1 MIKEIIYSGLS
12 ANGSPYSSPDGSLS
26 LAFNCVNEDGTLNPV
41 FDPKVLMS
49 LQQDQSCLYVHTVD
63 SIRHF
68 IILGKAQ
75 NTEEG
80 AELYFVVEG
89 DEGLSYFKGTPRFKE
104 VHSISSI
111 GNILTV
117 LSDIGISYFIW
128 TGSGYDYIGGHMPE
142 LDLSF
147 SLNYQTNYYSD
158 IFSVEPEDGISQI
171 ETAANPGYAEQWQM
185 VRTAM
190 HAAAN
195 SLIAK
200 ISKEHY
206 FTFPFFIRYAY
217 RLFDGSVTMQSAPIL
232 LVPSFD
238 CISLDMGW
246 VDRVTGNRPFYAKA
260 AKVKASA
267 GVYSIAC
274 KIISAVSR
282 LKVWKNII
290 SSIDFFISP
299 QFYTYDSNADIS
311 VPDAISGRLP
321 RRNVAPDIV
330 GNSNFYLIKSISID
344 ELLSTYSSQSSFEIN
359 PDFTV
364 NNDNIVV
371 RETLPDD
378 YNSHNSI
385 LPRLQHVYNSR
396 LNLAMIKERFYC
408 GYSPIS
414 LYYSADTVMLSKSVE
429 ASYNIHIQSNQG
441 EWTIA
446 SAQSR
451 SIQVDGNY
459 NILWFYYPNIRAKY
473 VVFHIRD
480 YDDNG
485 NVVYDEYQKYYLKP
499 HTLLNGSYFFL
510 FDNTAE
516 SQKVSRPLPDHWG
529 TDSRTSVE
537 GSVAEI
543 TDKPVVSAID
553 YLFQPNAIF
562 TSEVNNP
569 FAFPLLG
576 INSIG
581 SGEII
586 GITSATKA
594 LSQGQFGQFPLY
606 AFCTDGVWALEP
618 AADGTFTTK
627 QAVSRD
633 VCTNSASITQLDS
646 SVAFASAR
654 GIMHLQ
660 GSQCTC
666 ISDILGTE
674 RSFFAYDLGEDSF
687 DVLLRKAGFD
697 LTSDEI
703 NIIPFPEYA
712 ANCQL
717 VYDYI
722 HQRIIIFNTHALYCY
737 VYSLKSKLWGMF
749 FASDMKHRINSY
761 TDALAMKGNKVV
773 DLSKPGNDAQQ
784 ILVVTN
790 PINLSSPDF
799 LKTIRTIAQ
808 RGFFKKNNV
817 QQILYGSRD
826 LIHWHAISSSTNEFL
841 RGWRGT
847 PYKYFRIAFTANL
860 KRGESVSGCQILFE
874 QRYTNRIR

>member
-26 LAFNCVNEDGTLNPV
+26 LAFNCVNEDGALNPI
-41 FDPKVLMS
+41 FEPKVLLS

-68 IILGKAQ
+68 IILGKTQ
-75 NTEEG
+75 NTEDG
-80 AELYFVVEG
+80 AELYFVVDG
-89 DEGLSYFKGTPRFKE
+89 DEDLSYFKGTPRFKE

-111 GNILTV
+111 GNVLTV

-128 TGSGYDYIGGHMPE
+128 TGSGYDYIGEHMPE

-299 QFYTYDSNADIS
+299 QFYTYDSNTDIS

-330 GNSNFYLIKSISID
+330 GSSNFYLIKSISID
-344 ELLSTYSSQSSFEIN
+344 ELLSTYGSQSSFEIN
-359 PDFTV
+359 PDFSV

-396 LNLAMIKERFYC
+396 LNVANIKERFYH
-408 GYSPIS
+408 GYSPAS
-414 LYYSADTVMLSKSVE
+414 LYSAIALNKNVE
-429 ASYNIHIQSNQG
+429 ATYNVCIKSNQG
-441 EWTIA
+441 EWTITA
-446 SAQSR
+446 PQSQ
-451 SIQVDGNY
+451 SIQVDKYY

-473 VVFHIRD
+473 VVFHIKECND
-480 YDDNG
+480 SGDI
-485 NVVYDEYQKYYLKP
+485 VFEEYQKYYLKP

-510 FDNTAE
+510 YDNTAE
-516 SQKVSRPLPDHWG
+516 STKVLRPSPTEISR
-529 TDSRTSVE
+529 SVD
-537 GSVAEI
+537 GSVSEA
-543 TDKPVVSAID
+543 TDEPVVSDVD

-674 RSFFAYDLGEDSF
+674 RSFFAYDVGKDSF
-687 DVLLRKAGFD
+687 DVLLHEAGYN
-697 LTSDEI
+697 LSSNEI
-703 NIIPFPEYA
+703 YILPLPKYA
-712 ANCQL
+712 DNCQM
-717 VYDYI
+717 VFDYI
-722 HQRIIIFNTHALYCY
+722 HQRLIVFNPSWFYSY
-737 VYSLKSKLWGMF
+737 VYSLKSNLWGMYHKQKLIKR
-749 FASDMKHRINSY
+749 SINSY
-761 TDALAMKGNKVV
+761 TDALAVIGNNVV
-773 DLSKPGNDAQQ
+773 DFSQSETDTQK
-784 ILVVTN
+784 ILVVSN
-790 PINLSSPDF
+790 PINLDSPDF

-826 LIHWHAISSSTNEFL
+826 LRNWHAVSSSTSEFL

-847 PYKYFRIAFTANL
+847 PYKFFRIAFTANL
-860 KRGESVSGCQILFE
+860 SRGESVSGCTVLFE

>member
-26 LAFNCVNEDGTLNPV
+26 LAFNCVNEDGALNPV

-446 SAQSR
+446 STQSQ
-451 SIQVDGNY
+451 SIQVDKYY

-473 VVFHIRD
+473 VVFHIKECND
-480 YDDNG
+480 SGDI
-485 NVVYDEYQKYYLKP
+485 VFEEYQKYYLKP

-510 FDNTAE
+510 YDNTTE
-516 SQKVSRPLPDHWG
+516 STKVLRPSPTEISR
-529 TDSRTSVE
+529 SVD
-537 GSVAEI
+537 GSVSEA
-543 TDKPVVSAID
+543 TDEPIVSDVD
-553 YLFQPNAIF
+553 YLFQPNSIF

-633 VCTNSASITQLDS
+633 VCTNSASITQLDN

-674 RSFFAYDLGEDSF
+674 RSFFAYDVGKNSF
-687 DVLLRKAGFD
+687 DVLLHEAGYN
-697 LTSDEI
+697 LSSNEI
-703 NIIPFPEYA
+703 YILPFPKYA
-712 ANCQL
+712 DNCQM
-717 VYDYI
+717 VFDYI
-722 HQRIIIFNTHALYCY
+722 HQRLIVFNPSWFYSY
-737 VYSLKSKLWGMF
+737 VYSLKSNLWGMYHKQKLIKR
-749 FASDMKHRINSY
+749 SINSY
-761 TDALAMKGNKVV
+761 TDALAVIGNNVV
-773 DLSKPGNDAQQ
+773 DFSQPGTDNQY
-784 ILVVTN
+784 ILVVSN
-790 PINLSSPDF
+790 PINLDSPDF

-847 PYKYFRIAFTANL
+847 PYKYFRIAFTAHL

>member
-41 FDPKVLMS
+41 FEPKVLMS
-49 LQQDQSCLYVHTVD
+49 LQQNQSCLYVHTVD

-68 IILGKAQ
+68 IILGIAQ
-75 NTEEG
+75 GTEHD
-80 AELYFVVEG
+80 AELFFVVEG

-111 GNILTV
+111 GNVLTV

-128 TGSGYDYIGGHMPE
+128 TGSGYDYIGEHMPE

-330 GNSNFYLIKSISID
+330 GSSNFYLIKSISID
-344 ELLSTYSSQSSFEIN
+344 ELLSTYGSQSSFEIN
-359 PDFTV
+359 PDFSV

-396 LNLAMIKERFYC
+396 LNVANIKERFYH
-408 GYSPIS
+408 GYSPASI
-414 LYYSADTVMLSKSVE
+414 YSAIALTKNVE
-429 ASYNIHIQSNQG
+429 ATYNVCIKSNQG
-441 EWTIA
+441 EWTITA
-446 SAQSR
+446 PQSQ
-451 SIQVDGNY
+451 SIQVDKYY

-473 VVFHIRD
+473 VVFHIKECND
-480 YDDNG
+480 SGDI
-485 NVVYDEYQKYYLKP
+485 VFEEYQKYYLKP

-510 FDNTAE
+510 YDNTAE
-516 SQKVSRPLPDHWG
+516 STKVLRPSPTEISR
-529 TDSRTSVE
+529 SVD
-537 GSVAEI
+537 GSVSEA
-543 TDKPVVSAID
+543 TDEPVVSDVD
-553 YLFQPNAIF
+553 YLFQPNSIF

-618 AADGTFTTK
+618 ATDGTFTTK

-633 VCTNSASITQLDS
+633 VCTNYASITQLDS
-646 SVAFASAR
+646 SVTFASAR

-703 NIIPFPEYA
+703 NIMPFPEYA
-712 ANCQL
+712 ANCQM
-717 VYDYI
+717 VFDYI
-722 HQRIIIFNTHALYCY
+722 HQRIIIFNPSAFYCY
-737 VYSLKSKLWGMF
+737 VFSLKSNLWGMYF
-749 FASDMKHRINSY
+749 TGGFIIKHRINSY
-761 TDALAMKGNKVV
+761 TDALAMKGNDVV
-773 DLSKPGNDAQQ
+773 DFSQSETDTQQ
-784 ILVVTN
+784 ILVVSN
-790 PINLSSPDF
+790 PINLDSPDF

>member
-26 LAFNCVNEDGTLNPV
+26 LAFNCVNEDGALNPV

-68 IILGKAQ
+68 IILGITQ
-75 NTEEG
+75 GTEDD
-80 AELYFVVEG
+80 AELSFVVEG
-89 DEGLSYFKGTPRFKE
+89 DGGLRYFKGTPRFKE

-111 GNILTV
+111 GNVLTV
-117 LSDIGISYFIW
+117 ISELGILYFIW
-128 TGSGYDYIGGHMPE
+128 DGTSYSYIGNHLPE
-142 LDLSF
+142 IDLGF
-147 SLNYQTNYYSD
+147 SLKLIAEVTSD
-158 IFSVEPEDGISQI
+158 VCKAEPEGGILQGDERNWES
-171 ETAANPGYAEQWQM
+171 
-185 VRTAM
+185 VFTAM
-190 HAAAN
+190 RAAAN
-195 SLIAK
+195 SLIGK
-200 ISKEHY
+200 ISDTHY
-206 FTFPFFIRYAY
+206 FTFPFFIRYAF
-217 RLFDGSVTMQSAPIL
+217 RLFDGSVTMHSAPIL
-232 LVPSFD
+232 LVPSFN
-238 CISLDMGW
+238 CISVNMGW
-246 VDRVTGNRPFYAKA
+246 VNASTGHNRPFSAEA
-260 AKVKASA
+260 AHVTASA
-267 GVYSIAC
+267 NSYSISC
-274 KIISAVSR
+274 TIVGSISE
-282 LKVWKNII
+282 LKNWSNIV
-290 SSIDFFISP
+290 SSIDFYISP
-299 QFYTYDSNADIS
+299 QFFTYDSNAEIFVS
-311 VPDAISGRLP
+311 DALSGSGRLP
-321 RRNVAPDIV
+321 CRNIAPDIV
-330 GNSNFYLIKSISID
+330 GNSNFYLLKSISID
-344 ELLSTYSSQSSFEIN
+344 ELFSTYSSQSSFEIT
-359 PDFTV
+359 PDFSV

-396 LNLAMIKERFYC
+396 LNVANIKERFYH
-408 GYSPIS
+408 GYSPAS
-414 LYYSADTVMLSKSVE
+414 LYSAIALTKNVE
-429 ASYNIHIQSNQG
+429 ATYNVCIKSNQG
-441 EWTIA
+441 EWTITA
-446 SAQSR
+446 PQSQ
-451 SIQVDGNY
+451 SIQVDKYY

-473 VVFHIRD
+473 VVFHIKECND
-480 YDDNG
+480 SGDI
-485 NVVYDEYQKYYLKP
+485 VFEKYQKYYLKS

-510 FDNTAE
+510 YDNTAE
-516 SQKVSRPLPDHWG
+516 SPKVLRPSPTEISR
-529 TDSRTSVE
+529 SVD
-537 GSVAEI
+537 GSVSEA
-543 TDKPVVSAID
+543 TDEPVVSDVD
-553 YLFQPNAIF
+553 YLFQPNSIF

-633 VCTNSASITQLDS
+633 VCTNSASITQLDN

-674 RSFFAYDLGEDSF
+674 RSFFAYDVGKNSF
-687 DVLLRKAGFD
+687 DVLLHEAGYN
-697 LTSDEI
+697 LSSNEI
-703 NIIPFPEYA
+703 YILPFPKYA
-712 ANCQL
+712 DNCQM
-717 VYDYI
+717 VFDYI
-722 HQRIIIFNTHALYCY
+722 HQRLIVFNPSWFYSY
-737 VYSLKSKLWGMF
+737 VYSLKSNLWGMYHKQKLIKR
-749 FASDMKHRINSY
+749 SINSY
-761 TDALAMKGNKVV
+761 TDALAVIGNNVV
-773 DLSKPGNDAQQ
+773 DFSQPGTDNQY
-784 ILVVTN
+784 ILVVSN
-790 PINLSSPDF
+790 PINLDSPDF

-847 PYKYFRIAFTANL
+847 PYKYFRIAFTAHL

>member
-1 MIKEIIYSGLS
+1 MIKDITYSGLS
-12 ANGSPYSSPDGSLS
+12 ANGSPYTSPDGSLS
-26 LAFNCVNEDGTLNPV
+26 LAFNCINEDGALSPILEPYELFHLDSPT
-41 FDPKVLMS
+41 M
-49 LQQDQSCLYVHTVD
+49 SCLYAHTVN
-63 SIRHF
+63 SVRHF
-68 IILGKAQ
+68 ILLEANSTYGGAFQ
-75 NTEEG
+75 LLYLEEG
-80 AELYFVVEG
+80 QTVFCH
-89 DEGLSYFKGTPRFKE
+89 FNGTPQFKE
-104 VHSISSI
+104 VYSVNSI
-111 GNILTV
+111 GNVLTV
-117 LSDIGISYFIW
+117 ISDIGISYFLW
-128 TGSGYDYIGGHMPE
+128 TGSGYDYIGEHMPE

-147 SLNYQTNYYSD
+147 SLNPYNNFYSD
-158 IFSVEPEDGISQI
+158 VFSVEPDGGISQN

-195 SLIAK
+195 SLVAK

-238 CISLDMGW
+238 CISVDMGW
-246 VDRVTGNRPFYAKA
+246 VDRVSGSDKPFYAKA

-267 GVYSIAC
+267 GVYSIVC
-274 KIISAVSR
+274 NIISSGYQLR
-282 LKVWKNII
+282 NWKNII
-290 SSIDFFISP
+290 SSVDFFISP

-344 ELLSTYSSQSSFEIN
+344 ELLSTYSSQSSFEIK
-359 PDFTV
+359 PDFSV

-371 RETLPDD
+371 RESLPDD
-378 YNSHNSI
+378 YNSHNT
-385 LPRLQHVYNSR
+385 LYPRLQHVFNSR
-396 LNLAMIKERFYC
+396 LNIAAINERFYR
-408 GYSPIS
+408 GYSPAS
-414 LYYSADTVMLSKSVE
+414 LYSTNLQYKVVE
-429 ASYNIHIQSNQG
+429 ASYNVHIQSNQG
-441 EWTIA
+441 EWTLTPTL
-446 SAQSR
+446 SKNLL
-451 SIQVDGNY
+451 VDDYN
-459 NILWFYYPNIRAKY
+459 NILWFFYPNIRAKY
-473 VVFHIRD
+473 VVFHIKRN
-480 YDDNG
+480 DDNG
-485 NVVYDEYQKYYLKP
+485 DVVYDEYQKYYLKP

-516 SQKVSRPLPDHWG
+516 STKASRPAPTEIL
-529 TDSRTSVE
+529 SRSVE
-537 GSVAEI
+537 DSVFEV
-543 TDKPVVSAID
+543 TDAPSVSED
-553 YLFQPNAIF
+553 ESLVQPNSIY

-606 AFCTDGVWALEP
+606 AFCSDGVWALEP
-618 AADGTFTTK
+618 SSDGSFTTK

-633 VCTNSASITQLDS
+633 VCTSPASITQLDS
-646 SVAFASAR
+646 SVAFATAR
-654 GIMHLQ
+654 GLMLLQ
-660 GSQCTC
+660 GSQCEC
-666 ISDILGTE
+666 LSNILGTE

-687 DVLLRKAGFD
+687 NKLINEAGYD
-697 LTSDEI
+697 LASDEI

-722 HQRIIIFNTHALYCY
+722 HQRIIIFNTRTFYCY

-749 FASDMKHRINSY
+749 YAADIKHRINSY
-761 TDALAMKGNKVV
+761 TDALVMKGKKVV
-773 DLSKPGNDAQQ
+773 DLSKPGNNGQQ

-790 PINLSSPDF
+790 PINLDSPDI

-808 RGFFKKNNV
+808 RGYFKRENI

-826 LIHWHAISSSTNEFL
+826 LFHWHAISSSTSEFL

-847 PYKYFRIAFTANL
+847 PYKYFRIAFTAYL
-860 KRGESVSGCQILFE
+860 KRGESVSGCQVLYE

>member
-41 FDPKVLMS
+41 FEPKVLMS

-68 IILGKAQ
+68 IILGITQ
-75 NTEEG
+75 GTEDD
-80 AELYFVVEG
+80 AELSFVVEG
-89 DEGLSYFKGTPRFKE
+89 DGGLRYFKGTPRFKE

-111 GNILTV
+111 GNVLTV
-117 LSDIGISYFIW
+117 ISELGILYFIW
-128 TGSGYDYIGGHMPE
+128 DGTSYSYIGNHMPE
-142 LDLSF
+142 LDLGF
-147 SLNYQTNYYSD
+147 SLKLIAKVTSD
-158 IFSVEPEDGISQI
+158 VCKAEPEGGILQGDERNWES
-171 ETAANPGYAEQWQM
+171 
-185 VRTAM
+185 VFTAM
-190 HAAAN
+190 RAAAN
-195 SLIAK
+195 SLIGK
-200 ISKEHY
+200 ISDKHY
-206 FTFPFFIRYAY
+206 FTFPFFIRYAF
-217 RLFDGSVTMQSAPIL
+217 RLFDGSVTMHSAPIL
-232 LVPSFD
+232 LVPSFN
-238 CISLDMGW
+238 CISVNMGW
-246 VDRVTGNRPFYAKA
+246 VNASTGHNRPFSAEA
-260 AKVKASA
+260 ARVTASA
-267 GVYSIAC
+267 NSYSITC
-274 KIISAVSR
+274 TIVGSISE
-282 LKVWKNII
+282 LKNWSNIV
-290 SSIDFFISP
+290 SSIDFYISP
-299 QFYTYDSNADIS
+299 QFFTYDSNAEIFVS
-311 VPDAISGRLP
+311 DALSGSGRLP
-321 RRNVAPDIV
+321 CRNIAPDIV
-330 GNSNFYLIKSISID
+330 GNSNFYLLKSISID
-344 ELLSTYSSQSSFEIN
+344 ELFSTYSSQSSFEIT
-359 PDFTV
+359 PDFSV

-446 SAQSR
+446 STQSQ
-451 SIQVDGNY
+451 SIQVDKYY

-473 VVFHIRD
+473 VVFHIKECND
-480 YDDNG
+480 SGDI
-485 NVVYDEYQKYYLKP
+485 VFEEYQKYYLKP

-510 FDNTAE
+510 YDNTTE
-516 SQKVSRPLPDHWG
+516 STKVLRPSPTEISR
-529 TDSRTSVE
+529 SVD
-537 GSVAEI
+537 GSVSEA
-543 TDKPVVSAID
+543 TDEPIVSDVD
-553 YLFQPNAIF
+553 YLFQPNSIF

-633 VCTNSASITQLDS
+633 VCTNSASITQLDN

-674 RSFFAYDLGEDSF
+674 RSFFAYDVGKNSF
-687 DVLLRKAGFD
+687 DVLLHEAGYN
-697 LTSDEI
+697 LSSNEI
-703 NIIPFPEYA
+703 YILPFPKYA
-712 ANCQL
+712 DNCQM
-717 VYDYI
+717 VFDYI
-722 HQRIIIFNTHALYCY
+722 HQRLIVFNPSWFYSY
-737 VYSLKSKLWGMF
+737 VYSLKSNLWGMYHKQKLIKR
-749 FASDMKHRINSY
+749 SINSY
-761 TDALAMKGNKVV
+761 TDALAVIGNNVV
-773 DLSKPGNDAQQ
+773 DFSQPGTDNQY
-784 ILVVTN
+784 ILVVSN
-790 PINLSSPDF
+790 PINLDSPDF

>member
-26 LAFNCVNEDGTLNPV
+26 LAFNCVNEDGALNPV
-41 FDPKVLMS
+41 FEPKVLMS

-68 IILGKAQ
+68 IILGITQ
-75 NTEEG
+75 GTEHD
-80 AELYFVVEG
+80 AELSFVVEG
-89 DEGLSYFKGTPRFKE
+89 DGGLRYFKGTPRFKE

-111 GNILTV
+111 GNVLTV
-117 LSDIGISYFIW
+117 ISELGILYFIW
-128 TGSGYDYIGGHMPE
+128 DGTSYSYIGNHLPE
-142 LDLSF
+142 LDLGF
-147 SLNYQTNYYSD
+147 SLKLIAKVTSD
-158 IFSVEPEDGISQI
+158 VCKAEPEGGILQGDERNWES
-171 ETAANPGYAEQWQM
+171 
-185 VRTAM
+185 VFTAM
-190 HAAAN
+190 RAAAN
-195 SLIAK
+195 SLIGK
-200 ISKEHY
+200 ISDKHY
-206 FTFPFFIRYAY
+206 FTFPFFIRYAF
-217 RLFDGSVTMQSAPIL
+217 RLFDGSVTMHSAPIL
-232 LVPSFD
+232 LVPSFN
-238 CISLDMGW
+238 CISVNMGW
-246 VDRVTGNRPFYAKA
+246 VNASGTGHNRPFSAEA
-260 AKVKASA
+260 AHVTASA
-267 GVYSIAC
+267 NSYSISC
-274 KIISAVSR
+274 TIVGSISE
-282 LKVWKNII
+282 LKNWSNIV
-290 SSIDFFISP
+290 SSIDFYISP
-299 QFYTYDSNADIS
+299 QFFTYDSNAEIFVS
-311 VPDAISGRLP
+311 DALSGSGRLP
-321 RRNVAPDIV
+321 CRNIAPDIV

-344 ELLSTYSSQSSFEIN
+344 ELFSTYSSQSSFEIN
-359 PDFTV
+359 PDFSV

-396 LNLAMIKERFYC
+396 LNVANIKERFYH
-408 GYSPIS
+408 GYSPAS
-414 LYYSADTVMLSKSVE
+414 LYSAIALTKNVE
-429 ASYNIHIQSNQG
+429 ATYNVCIKSNQG
-441 EWTIA
+441 EWTITA
-446 SAQSR
+446 PQSQ
-451 SIQVDGNY
+451 SIQVDKYY

-473 VVFHIRD
+473 VVFHIKECND
-480 YDDNG
+480 SGDI
-485 NVVYDEYQKYYLKP
+485 VFEKYQKYYLKP

-510 FDNTAE
+510 YDNTTE
-516 SQKVSRPLPDHWG
+516 STKVLRPSPTEISR
-529 TDSRTSVE
+529 SVD
-537 GSVAEI
+537 GSVSEA
-543 TDKPVVSAID
+543 TDEPVVSDVD
-553 YLFQPNAIF
+553 YLFQPNSIF

-633 VCTNSASITQLDS
+633 VCTNTASITQLDS

-674 RSFFAYDLGEDSF
+674 RSFFAYDVGEDSF
-687 DVLLRKAGFD
+687 DVLLHKAGYN
-697 LTSDEI
+697 LSSNEI
-703 NIIPFPEYA
+703 YILPFPKYA
-712 ANCQL
+712 DNCQM
-717 VYDYI
+717 VFDYI
-722 HQRIIIFNTHALYCY
+722 HQRLIVFNPSWFYSY
-737 VYSLKSKLWGMF
+737 VYSLKSNLWGMYHKQKLIKR
-749 FASDMKHRINSY
+749 SINSY
-761 TDALAMKGNKVV
+761 TDALAVIGNNVV
-773 DLSKPGNDAQQ
+773 DFSQPGTDNQQ
-784 ILVVTN
+784 ILVVSN
-790 PINLSSPDF
+790 PINLDSPDF

-826 LIHWHAISSSTNEFL
+826 LRNWHAVSSSTSEFL

-847 PYKYFRIAFTANL
+847 PYKFFRIAFTANL
-860 KRGESVSGCQILFE
+860 SRGESVSGCTVLFE

>member
-1 MIKEIIYSGLS
+1 MIKDITYLGLS
-12 ANGSPYSSPDGSLS
+12 ANGSPYTSPDGSLS
-26 LAFNCVNEDGTLNPV
+26 LAFNCINEDGALSPV
-41 FDPKVLMS
+41 LEPLELFQLFSPTMT
-49 LQQDQSCLYVHTVD
+49 CLYAHTVD
-63 SIRHF
+63 SKRHF
-68 IILGKAQ
+68 IILETNSSTGGAFQ
-75 NTEEG
+75 LLYLEEG
-80 AELYFVVEG
+80 QTDFCHFN
-89 DEGLSYFKGTPRFKE
+89 DTPQFHE
-104 VHSISSI
+104 VYSVSSI
-111 GNILTV
+111 GNVLTV
-117 LSDIGISYFIW
+117 LSEIGISYFIW
-128 TGSGYDYIGGHMPE
+128 TGSGYDYIGEHMPE
-142 LDLSF
+142 LGLSF
-147 SLNYQTNYYSD
+147 SLNPYDNFYSD
-158 IFSVEPEDGISQI
+158 VFSVEPEGGISSI
-171 ETAANPGYAEQWQM
+171 SNTEANPGYAEQWQM

-195 SLIAK
+195 SLVAK

-246 VDRVTGNRPFYAKA
+246 VDRVTGDRPFYAKA

-267 GVYSIAC
+267 GVYSIVC
-274 KIISAVSR
+274 NIISSGYQLR
-282 LKVWKNII
+282 NWKNII

-311 VPDAISGRLP
+311 VPDAIAGRLP

-344 ELLSTYSSQSSFEIN
+344 ELLSTYSSQSSFEIK
-359 PDFTV
+359 PDFSV

-378 YNSHNSI
+378 YNSHNT
-385 LPRLQHVYNSR
+385 LYPRLQHVFNSR
-396 LNLAMIKERFYC
+396 LNIAAIKECFYR
-408 GYSPIS
+408 GYSPAS
-414 LYYSADTVMLSKSVE
+414 LYSTNLKYKVVE
-429 ASYNIHIQSNQG
+429 ASYNVHIQSNQG
-441 EWTIA
+441 EWTLTP
-446 SAQSR
+446 AQS
-451 SIQVDGNY
+451 QNLLVDEY
-459 NILWFYYPNIRAKY
+459 NNVLWFFYPNIRAKY
-473 VVFHIRD
+473 VVFHIKQ

-485 NVVYDEYQKYYLKP
+485 DVVYDEYQKYYLKP
-499 HTLLNGSYFFL
+499 HTMLNGAYFFL

-516 SQKVSRPLPDHWG
+516 STKASRPAP
-529 TDSRTSVE
+529 TEIRPRSVE
-537 GSVAEI
+537 DSVFEA
-543 TDKPVVSAID
+543 TDAPSVSENEF
-553 YLFQPNAIF
+553 LVQPNSIY

-606 AFCTDGVWALEP
+606 AFCSDGVWALEP
-618 AADGTFTTK
+618 SADGSFTTK

-633 VCTNSASITQLDS
+633 VCTSPASITQLDS
-646 SVAFASAR
+646 SVAFATAR
-654 GIMHLQ
+654 GLMLLQ
-660 GSQCTC
+660 GSQCEC
-666 ISDILGTE
+666 LSDVLGTE

-687 DVLLRKAGFD
+687 NKLINETGYSLA
-697 LTSDEI
+697 SDEI

-722 HQRIIIFNTHALYCY
+722 HQRIIIFNTRTFYCY

-749 FASDMKHRINSY
+749 YAADIKHRINSY
-761 TDALAMKGNKVV
+761 TDALVMKGNKVV
-773 DLSKPGNDAQQ
+773 DLSQPGKSEQQ

-790 PINLSSPDF
+790 PINLDSPDI

-808 RGFFKKNNV
+808 RGYFKRENI

-847 PYKYFRIAFTANL
+847 PYKYFRIAFTAHL
-860 KRGESVSGCQILFE
+860 KRGESVSGCQVLYE

>member
-41 FDPKVLMS
+41 FEPKVLMS

-68 IILGKAQ
+68 IILGITQ
-75 NTEEG
+75 GTEDD
-80 AELYFVVEG
+80 AELSFVVEG
-89 DEGLSYFKGTPRFKE
+89 DGGLRYFKGTPRFKE

-111 GNILTV
+111 GNVLTV
-117 LSDIGISYFIW
+117 ISELGILYFIW
-128 TGSGYDYIGGHMPE
+128 DGTSYSYIGNHLPE
-142 LDLSF
+142 IDLGF
-147 SLNYQTNYYSD
+147 SLKLIAEVTSD
-158 IFSVEPEDGISQI
+158 VCKAEPEGGILQGDERNWES
-171 ETAANPGYAEQWQM
+171 
-185 VRTAM
+185 VFTAM
-190 HAAAN
+190 RAAAN
-195 SLIAK
+195 SLIGK
-200 ISKEHY
+200 ISDKHY
-206 FTFPFFIRYAY
+206 FTFPFFIRYAF
-217 RLFDGSVTMQSAPIL
+217 RLFDGSVTMHSAPIL
-232 LVPSFD
+232 LVPSFN
-238 CISLDMGW
+238 CISVNMGW
-246 VDRVTGNRPFYAKA
+246 VNASTGHNRPFSAEA
-260 AKVKASA
+260 AHVTASA
-267 GVYSIAC
+267 NSYSISC
-274 KIISAVSR
+274 TIVGSISE
-282 LKVWKNII
+282 LKNWSNIV
-290 SSIDFFISP
+290 SSIDFYISP
-299 QFYTYDSNADIS
+299 QFFTYDSNAEIFVS
-311 VPDAISGRLP
+311 DALSGSGRLP
-321 RRNVAPDIV
+321 CRNIAPDIV
-330 GNSNFYLIKSISID
+330 GNSNFYLLKSISID
-344 ELLSTYSSQSSFEIN
+344 ELFSTYSSQSSFEIT
-359 PDFTV
+359 PDFSV

-446 SAQSR
+446 STQSQ
-451 SIQVDGNY
+451 SIQVDKYY

-473 VVFHIRD
+473 VVFHIKECND
-480 YDDNG
+480 SGDI
-485 NVVYDEYQKYYLKP
+485 VFEEYQKYYLKS

-510 FDNTAE
+510 YDNTAE
-516 SQKVSRPLPDHWG
+516 SPKVLRPSPTEISR
-529 TDSRTSVE
+529 SVD
-537 GSVAEI
+537 GSVSEA
-543 TDKPVVSAID
+543 TDEPIVSDVD
-553 YLFQPNAIF
+553 YLFQPNSIF

-633 VCTNSASITQLDS
+633 VCTNSASITQLDN

-674 RSFFAYDLGEDSF
+674 RSFFAYDVGKNSF
-687 DVLLRKAGFD
+687 DVLLHEAGYN
-697 LTSDEI
+697 LSSNEI
-703 NIIPFPEYA
+703 YILPFPKYA
-712 ANCQL
+712 DNCQM
-717 VYDYI
+717 VFDYI
-722 HQRIIIFNTHALYCY
+722 HQRLIVFNPSWFYSY
-737 VYSLKSKLWGMF
+737 VYSLKSNLWGMYHKQKLIKR
-749 FASDMKHRINSY
+749 SINSY
-761 TDALAMKGNKVV
+761 TDALAVIGNNVV
-773 DLSKPGNDAQQ
+773 DFSQPGTDNQY
-784 ILVVTN
+784 ILVVSN
-790 PINLSSPDF
+790 PINLDSPDF

>member
-41 FDPKVLMS
+41 FEPKVLMS

-68 IILGKAQ
+68 IILGITKG
-75 NTEEG
+75 TEHD
-80 AELYFVVEG
+80 AELSFVVEG
-89 DEGLSYFKGTPRFKE
+89 DGGLRYFKGTPRFKE

-111 GNILTV
+111 GNVLTV
-117 LSDIGISYFIW
+117 ISELGILYFIW
-128 TGSGYDYIGGHMPE
+128 DGTSYSYIGNHLPE
-142 LDLSF
+142 LDLGF
-147 SLNYQTNYYSD
+147 SLKLIAEVRSD
-158 IFSVEPEDGISQI
+158 VCKAEPEGGILQGDERNWES
-171 ETAANPGYAEQWQM
+171 
-185 VRTAM
+185 VFTAM
-190 HAAAN
+190 RAAAN
-195 SLIAK
+195 SLIGK
-200 ISKEHY
+200 ISDKHY
-206 FTFPFFIRYAY
+206 FTFPFFIRYAF
-217 RLFDGSVTMQSAPIL
+217 RLFDGSVTMHSAPIL
-232 LVPSFD
+232 LVPSFN
-238 CISLDMGW
+238 CISVNMGW
-246 VDRVTGNRPFYAKA
+246 VNASDTGHNRPFSAEA
-260 AKVKASA
+260 AHVTASA
-267 GVYSIAC
+267 NSYSITC
-274 KIISAVSR
+274 TIVGSISE
-282 LKVWKNII
+282 LKNWSNIV
-290 SSIDFFISP
+290 SSIDFYISP
-299 QFYTYDSNADIS
+299 QFYTYDSNAEIFVS
-311 VPDAISGRLP
+311 DALSGSGRLP
-321 RRNVAPDIV
+321 CRNIAPDIV
-330 GNSNFYLIKSISID
+330 GNSNFYLLKSISID
-344 ELLSTYSSQSSFEIN
+344 ELFSTCSSQSSFEIT
-359 PDFTV
+359 PDFSV

-396 LNLAMIKERFYC
+396 LNVANIKERFYH
-408 GYSPIS
+408 GYSPAS
-414 LYYSADTVMLSKSVE
+414 LYSAIALTKNVE
-429 ASYNIHIQSNQG
+429 ATYNVCIKSNQG
-441 EWTIA
+441 EWTITA
-446 SAQSR
+446 PQSQ
-451 SIQVDGNY
+451 SIQVDKYY

-473 VVFHIRD
+473 VVFHIKECND
-480 YDDNG
+480 SGDI
-485 NVVYDEYQKYYLKP
+485 VFEEYQKYYLKP

-510 FDNTAE
+510 YDNTAE
-516 SQKVSRPLPDHWG
+516 SPKVLRPSPTEISR
-529 TDSRTSVE
+529 SVD
-537 GSVAEI
+537 GSVSEA
-543 TDKPVVSAID
+543 TDEPVVSDVD
-553 YLFQPNAIF
+553 YLFQPNSIF

-646 SVAFASAR
+646 SVVFASAR

-674 RSFFAYDLGEDSF
+674 RSFFAYDVGKDSF
-687 DVLLRKAGFD
+687 DVLLHEAGYN
-697 LTSDEI
+697 LSSNEI
-703 NIIPFPEYA
+703 YILPFPEYA
-712 ANCQL
+712 ANCQMIF
-717 VYDYI
+717 DYI
-722 HQRIIIFNTHALYCY
+722 HQRLIVFNPSWFYSY
-737 VYSLKSKLWGMF
+737 VYSLKSNLWGMYHKQKLIKR
-749 FASDMKHRINSY
+749 SINSY
-761 TDALAMKGNKVV
+761 TDALAVIGNNVV
-773 DLSKPGNDAQQ
+773 DFSQPGTDNQH
-784 ILVVTN
+784 ILVVSN
-790 PINLSSPDF
+790 PINLDSPDF

-826 LIHWHAISSSTNEFL
+826 LIHWHAVSSSTSEFL

-847 PYKYFRIAFTANL
+847 PYKFFRIAFTANL

>member
-41 FDPKVLMS
+41 FEPKVLMS
-49 LQQDQSCLYVHTVD
+49 LQQNQSCLYVHTVD

-68 IILGKAQ
+68 IILEIAQ
-75 NTEEG
+75 GTEDD
-80 AELYFVVEG
+80 AKLFFVVEG
-89 DEGLSYFKGTPRFKE
+89 DNELNYFKGTPRFKE

-128 TGSGYDYIGGHMPE
+128 TGSGYDYIGEHMPE

-158 IFSVEPEDGISQI
+158 IFSVEPEDGISQN

-330 GNSNFYLIKSISID
+330 GSSNFYLIKSISID
-344 ELLSTYSSQSSFEIN
+344 ELLSTYGSQSSFEIN
-359 PDFTV
+359 PDFSV

-396 LNLAMIKERFYC
+396 LNVANIKERFYH
-408 GYSPIS
+408 GYSPAS
-414 LYYSADTVMLSKSVE
+414 LYSAIALTKNVE
-429 ASYNIHIQSNQG
+429 ATYNVCIKSNQG
-441 EWTIA
+441 EWTITA
-446 SAQSR
+446 PQSQ
-451 SIQVDGNY
+451 SIQVDKYY

-473 VVFHIRD
+473 VVFHIKECND
-480 YDDNG
+480 SGDI
-485 NVVYDEYQKYYLKP
+485 VFEEYQKYYLKP

-510 FDNTAE
+510 YDNTAE
-516 SQKVSRPLPDHWG
+516 STKVLRPSPTEISR
-529 TDSRTSVE
+529 SVD
-537 GSVAEI
+537 GSVSEA
-543 TDKPVVSAID
+543 TDEPIVSDVD
-553 YLFQPNAIF
+553 YLFQPNSIF

-633 VCTNSASITQLDS
+633 VCTNTASITQLDN

-660 GSQCTC
+660 GSQCEC
-666 ISDILGTE
+666 LSDILGTE
-674 RSFFAYDLGEDSF
+674 RSFFAYDVGKDSF
-687 DVLLRKAGFD
+687 DILLHEAGYN
-697 LTSDEI
+697 LSSNEI
-703 NIIPFPEYA
+703 YILPFPKYA
-712 ANCQL
+712 ANCQM
-717 VYDYI
+717 VFDYI
-722 HQRIIIFNTHALYCY
+722 HQRLIVFNPSWFYSY
-737 VYSLKSKLWGMF
+737 VYSLKSNLWGMYHKQKLIKQ
-749 FASDMKHRINSY
+749 SINSY
-761 TDALAMKGNKVV
+761 TDALAVIGNNVV
-773 DLSKPGNDAQQ
+773 DFSQPGTDNQH
-784 ILVVTN
+784 ILVVSN
-790 PINLSSPDF
+790 PINLDSPDF

-826 LIHWHAISSSTNEFL
+826 LRNWHAVSSSTSEFL

-847 PYKYFRIAFTANL
+847 PYKFFRIAFTANL

>member
-1 MIKEIIYSGLS
+1 MINEINYSGLS
-12 ANGSPYSSPDGSLS
+12 ANGSPYTSPDGSLS
-26 LAFNCVNEDGTLNPV
+26 LAFNCINEDGALSPILEPFELFPLDSPT
-41 FDPKVLMS
+41 M
-49 LQQDQSCLYVHTVD
+49 SCLYAHTVD
-63 SIRHF
+63 SVRHF
-68 IILGKAQ
+68 ILLETNAAYGQ
-75 NTEEG
+75 SVQLLYVTEG
-80 AELYFVVEG
+80 VTGYTHFNH
-89 DEGLSYFKGTPRFKE
+89 TPNFKE
-104 VHSISSI
+104 VYNVNSI
-111 GNILTV
+111 GNVLTV
-117 LSDIGISYFIW
+117 LSDIGISYFLW
-128 TGSGYDYIGGHMPE
+128 TGSGYDYIGEHLPE

-147 SLNYQTNYYSD
+147 SLNPYEDFNSEV
-158 IFSVEPEDGISQI
+158 FSVEPDGGISQN
-171 ETAANPGYAEQWQM
+171 ETAANPGFAEQWQM

-246 VDRVTGNRPFYAKA
+246 VDRVTGSDKPFYAKA

-267 GVYSIAC
+267 GVYSIVC
-274 KIISAVSR
+274 KIIGSTIQ
-282 LKVWKNII
+282 LKNWKNII

-299 QFYTYDSNADIS
+299 QFHTYDSNADIS

-344 ELLSTYSSQSSFEIN
+344 ELLSTYSSQSSFEIK
-359 PDFTV
+359 PDFSV

-378 YNSHNSI
+378 YNSHNT
-385 LPRLQHVYNSR
+385 LYPRLQHVFNSR
-396 LNLAMIKERFYC
+396 LNIAAIKERFYR
-408 GYSPIS
+408 GYSPAS
-414 LYYSADTVMLSKSVE
+414 LYSTNLEYKVVE
-429 ASYNIHIQSNQG
+429 ASYNVHIQSNQG
-441 EWTIA
+441 EWTLTPTL
-446 SAQSR
+446 SKNLL
-451 SIQVDGNY
+451 VDDY
-459 NILWFYYPNIRAKY
+459 NNVLWFFYPNIRAKY
-473 VVFHIRD
+473 VVFHIKQ
-480 YDDNG
+480 YEDNG
-485 NVVYDEYQKYYLKP
+485 DAVYDEYQKYYLKP
-499 HTLLNGSYFFL
+499 HSLLNGSYFFL
-510 FDNTAE
+510 YDNTAE
-516 SQKVSRPLPDHWG
+516 STKVSRPAPTEIL
-529 TDSRTSVE
+529 SRSVE
-537 GSVAEI
+537 DSVFEV
-543 TDKPVVSAID
+543 TDAPVVSENECMV
-553 YLFQPNAIF
+553 QPNSIY

-581 SGEII
+581 SGEIV

-606 AFCTDGVWALEP
+606 AFCSDGVWALEP
-618 AADGTFTTK
+618 SADGSFTTK

-633 VCTNSASITQLDS
+633 VCTNTASITQLDS
-646 SVAFASAR
+646 SVAFATAR
-654 GIMHLQ
+654 GIMLLK
-660 GSQCTC
+660 GSQCEC
-666 ISDILGTE
+666 ISIDLGTE
-674 RSFFAYDLGEDSF
+674 SSFRAYVLGEVSF
-687 DVLLRKAGFD
+687 DKLINEAGFN

-703 NIIPFPEYA
+703 NVIPFPEYA

-717 VYDYI
+717 VFDYI
-722 HQRIIIFNTHALYCY
+722 HQRIFIFSNSALYCY

-761 TDALAMKGNKVV
+761 TDALVMKGDKVV
-773 DLSKPGNDAQQ
+773 NLSQPGNDAQQ

-790 PINLSSPDF
+790 PINLSSPDV

-808 RGFFKKNNV
+808 RGYFKRENI

-826 LIHWHAISSSTNEFL
+826 LIHWHTISSSTNEFL

-847 PYKYFRIAFTANL
+847 PYKFFRIAFTARL
-860 KRGESVSGCQILFE
+860 ERGESVSGCQVLYE

>member
-26 LAFNCVNEDGTLNPV
+26 LAFNCVNEDGALNPV

-68 IILGKAQ
+68 IILGITQ
-75 NTEEG
+75 GTEDD
-80 AELYFVVEG
+80 AELSFVVEG
-89 DEGLSYFKGTPRFKE
+89 DGGLRYFKGTPRFKE

-111 GNILTV
+111 GNVLTV
-117 LSDIGISYFIW
+117 ISELGILYFIW
-128 TGSGYDYIGGHMPE
+128 DGTSYSYIGNHLPE
-142 LDLSF
+142 IDLGF
-147 SLNYQTNYYSD
+147 SLKLIAEVTSD
-158 IFSVEPEDGISQI
+158 VCKAEPEGGILQGDERNWES
-171 ETAANPGYAEQWQM
+171 
-185 VRTAM
+185 VFTAM
-190 HAAAN
+190 RAAAN
-195 SLIAK
+195 SLIGK
-200 ISKEHY
+200 ISDTHY
-206 FTFPFFIRYAY
+206 FTFPFFIRYAF
-217 RLFDGSVTMQSAPIL
+217 RLFDGSVTMHSAPIL
-232 LVPSFD
+232 LVPSFN
-238 CISLDMGW
+238 CISVNMGW
-246 VDRVTGNRPFYAKA
+246 VNASTGHNRPFSAEA
-260 AKVKASA
+260 AHVTASA
-267 GVYSIAC
+267 NSYSISC
-274 KIISAVSR
+274 TIVGSISE
-282 LKVWKNII
+282 LKNWSNIV
-290 SSIDFFISP
+290 SSIDFYISP
-299 QFYTYDSNADIS
+299 QFFTYDSNAEIFVS
-311 VPDAISGRLP
+311 DALSGSGRLP
-321 RRNVAPDIV
+321 CRNIAPDIV
-330 GNSNFYLIKSISID
+330 GNSNFYLLKSISID
-344 ELLSTYSSQSSFEIN
+344 ELFSTYSSQSSFEIT
-359 PDFTV
+359 PDFSV

-396 LNLAMIKERFYC
+396 LNVANIKERFYH
-408 GYSPIS
+408 GYSPAS
-414 LYYSADTVMLSKSVE
+414 LYSAIALTKNVE
-429 ASYNIHIQSNQG
+429 ATYNVCIKSNQG
-441 EWTIA
+441 EWTITA
-446 SAQSR
+446 PQSQ
-451 SIQVDGNY
+451 SIQVDKYY

-473 VVFHIRD
+473 VVFHIKECND
-480 YDDNG
+480 SGDI
-485 NVVYDEYQKYYLKP
+485 VFEKYQKYYLKS

-510 FDNTAE
+510 YDNTAE
-516 SQKVSRPLPDHWG
+516 SPKVLRPSPTEISR
-529 TDSRTSVE
+529 SVD
-537 GSVAEI
+537 GSVSEATYE
-543 TDKPVVSAID
+543 PVVSDVD
-553 YLFQPNAIF
+553 YLFQPNSIF

-633 VCTNSASITQLDS
+633 VCTNSASITQLDN

-674 RSFFAYDLGEDSF
+674 RSFFAYDVGKNSF
-687 DVLLRKAGFD
+687 DVLLHEAGYN
-697 LTSDEI
+697 LSSNEI
-703 NIIPFPEYA
+703 YILPFPKYA
-712 ANCQL
+712 DNCQM
-717 VYDYI
+717 VFDYI
-722 HQRIIIFNTHALYCY
+722 HQRLIVFNPSWFYSY
-737 VYSLKSKLWGMF
+737 VYSLKSNLWGMYHKQKLIKR
-749 FASDMKHRINSY
+749 SINSY
-761 TDALAMKGNKVV
+761 TDALAVIGNNVV
-773 DLSKPGNDAQQ
+773 DFSQPGTDNQY
-784 ILVVTN
+784 ILVVSN
-790 PINLSSPDF
+790 PINLDSPDF

>member
-41 FDPKVLMS
+41 FEPKVLMS

-68 IILGKAQ
+68 IILGITQ
-75 NTEEG
+75 GTEDD
-80 AELYFVVEG
+80 AELSFVVEG
-89 DEGLSYFKGTPRFKE
+89 DGGLRYFKGTPRFKE

-111 GNILTV
+111 GNVLTV
-117 LSDIGISYFIW
+117 ISELGILYFIW
-128 TGSGYDYIGGHMPE
+128 DGTSYSYIGNHLPE
-142 LDLSF
+142 IDLGF
-147 SLNYQTNYYSD
+147 SLKLIAEVTSD
-158 IFSVEPEDGISQI
+158 VCKAEPEGGILQGDERNWES
-171 ETAANPGYAEQWQM
+171 
-185 VRTAM
+185 VFTAM
-190 HAAAN
+190 RAAAN
-195 SLIAK
+195 SLIGK
-200 ISKEHY
+200 ISDKHY
-206 FTFPFFIRYAY
+206 FTFPFFIRYAF
-217 RLFDGSVTMQSAPIL
+217 RLFDGSVTMHSAPIL
-232 LVPSFD
+232 LVPSFN
-238 CISLDMGW
+238 CISVNMGW
-246 VDRVTGNRPFYAKA
+246 VNASTGHNRPFSAEA
-260 AKVKASA
+260 AHVTASA
-267 GVYSIAC
+267 NSYSISC
-274 KIISAVSR
+274 TIVGSISE
-282 LKVWKNII
+282 LKNWSNIV
-290 SSIDFFISP
+290 SSIDFYISP
-299 QFYTYDSNADIS
+299 QFFTYDSNAEIFVS
-311 VPDAISGRLP
+311 DALSGSGRLP
-321 RRNVAPDIV
+321 CRNIAPDIV
-330 GNSNFYLIKSISID
+330 GNSNFYLLKSISID
-344 ELLSTYSSQSSFEIN
+344 ELFSTYSSQSSFEIT
-359 PDFTV
+359 PDFSV

-396 LNLAMIKERFYC
+396 LNVANIKERFYH
-408 GYSPIS
+408 GYSPAS
-414 LYYSADTVMLSKSVE
+414 LYSAIALTKNVE
-429 ASYNIHIQSNQG
+429 ATYNVCIKSNQG
-441 EWTIA
+441 EWTITA
-446 SAQSR
+446 PQSQ
-451 SIQVDGNY
+451 SIQVDKYY

-473 VVFHIRD
+473 VVFHIKECND
-480 YDDNG
+480 SGDI
-485 NVVYDEYQKYYLKP
+485 VFEKYQKYYLKS

-510 FDNTAE
+510 YDNTTE
-516 SQKVSRPLPDHWG
+516 SPKVLRPSPTEISR
-529 TDSRTSVE
+529 SVD
-537 GSVAEI
+537 GSVSEA
-543 TDKPVVSAID
+543 TDEPVVSDVD
-553 YLFQPNAIF
+553 YLFQPNSIF

-633 VCTNSASITQLDS
+633 VCTNSASITQLDN

-674 RSFFAYDLGEDSF
+674 RSFFAYDVGKNSF
-687 DVLLRKAGFD
+687 DVLLHEAGYN
-697 LTSDEI
+697 LSSNEI
-703 NIIPFPEYA
+703 YILPFPKYA
-712 ANCQL
+712 DNCQM
-717 VYDYI
+717 VFDYI
-722 HQRIIIFNTHALYCY
+722 HQRLIVFNPSWFYSY
-737 VYSLKSKLWGMF
+737 VYSLKSNLWGMYHKQKLIKR
-749 FASDMKHRINSY
+749 SINSY
-761 TDALAMKGNKVV
+761 TDALAVIGNNVV
-773 DLSKPGNDAQQ
+773 DFSQPGTDNQY
-784 ILVVTN
+784 ILVVSN
-790 PINLSSPDF
+790 PINLDSPDF

>member
-26 LAFNCVNEDGTLNPV
+26 LAFNCVNEDGALNPV
-41 FDPKVLMS
+41 FEPKVLMS

-68 IILGKAQ
+68 IILGITQ
-75 NTEEG
+75 GTEHD
-80 AELYFVVEG
+80 AELSFVVEG
-89 DEGLSYFKGTPRFKE
+89 DGGLRYFKGTPRFKE

-111 GNILTV
+111 GNVLTV
-117 LSDIGISYFIW
+117 ISELGILYFIW
-128 TGSGYDYIGGHMPE
+128 DGTSYSYIGNHLPE
-142 LDLSF
+142 LDLGF
-147 SLNYQTNYYSD
+147 SLKLIAKVTSD
-158 IFSVEPEDGISQI
+158 VCKAEPEGGILQGDERNWES
-171 ETAANPGYAEQWQM
+171 
-185 VRTAM
+185 VFTAM
-190 HAAAN
+190 RAAAN
-195 SLIAK
+195 SLIGK
-200 ISKEHY
+200 ISDKHY
-206 FTFPFFIRYAY
+206 FTFPFFIRYAF
-217 RLFDGSVTMQSAPIL
+217 RLFDGSVTMHSAPIL
-232 LVPSFD
+232 LVPSFN
-238 CISLDMGW
+238 CISVNMGW
-246 VDRVTGNRPFYAKA
+246 VNASGTGHNRPFSAEA
-260 AKVKASA
+260 AHVTASA
-267 GVYSIAC
+267 NSYSISC
-274 KIISAVSR
+274 TIVGSISE
-282 LKVWKNII
+282 LKNWSNIV
-290 SSIDFFISP
+290 SSIDFYISP
-299 QFYTYDSNADIS
+299 QFFTYDSNAEIFVS
-311 VPDAISGRLP
+311 DALSGSGRLP
-321 RRNVAPDIV
+321 CRNIAPDIV

-344 ELLSTYSSQSSFEIN
+344 ELFSTYSSQSSFEIT
-359 PDFTV
+359 PDFSV

-396 LNLAMIKERFYC
+396 LNVANIKERFYH
-408 GYSPIS
+408 GYSPAS
-414 LYYSADTVMLSKSVE
+414 LYSAIALTKNVE
-429 ASYNIHIQSNQG
+429 ATYNVCIKSNQG
-441 EWTIA
+441 EWTITA
-446 SAQSR
+446 PQSQ
-451 SIQVDGNY
+451 SIQVDKYY

-473 VVFHIRD
+473 VVFHIKECND
-480 YDDNG
+480 SGDI
-485 NVVYDEYQKYYLKP
+485 VFEKYQKYYLKP

-510 FDNTAE
+510 YDNTTE
-516 SQKVSRPLPDHWG
+516 STKVLRPSPTEISR
-529 TDSRTSVE
+529 SVD
-537 GSVAEI
+537 GSVSEA
-543 TDKPVVSAID
+543 TDEPVVSDVD
-553 YLFQPNAIF
+553 YLFQPNSIF

-674 RSFFAYDLGEDSF
+674 RSFFAYDVGEDSF
-687 DVLLRKAGFD
+687 DVLLHEAGYN
-697 LTSDEI
+697 LSSNEI
-703 NIIPFPEYA
+703 YILPFPKYA
-712 ANCQL
+712 DNCQM
-717 VYDYI
+717 VFDYI
-722 HQRIIIFNTHALYCY
+722 HQRLIVFNPSWFYSY
-737 VYSLKSKLWGMF
+737 VYSLKSNLWGMYHKQKLIKR
-749 FASDMKHRINSY
+749 SINSY
-761 TDALAMKGNKVV
+761 TDALAVIGNNVV
-773 DLSKPGNDAQQ
+773 DFSQPGTDNQH
-784 ILVVTN
+784 ILVVSN
-790 PINLSSPDF
+790 PINLDSPDF

>member
-26 LAFNCVNEDGTLNPV
+26 LAFNCVNEDGALNPI
-41 FDPKVLMS
+41 FEPKVLMS
-49 LQQDQSCLYVHTVD
+49 LQQNQSCLYVHTVD

-111 GNILTV
+111 GNVLTV
-117 LSDIGISYFIW
+117 ISELGILYFIW
-128 TGSGYDYIGGHMPE
+128 DGTSYSYIGNHLPE
-142 LDLSF
+142 LDLGF
-147 SLNYQTNYYSD
+147 SLKYIAEVTSD
-158 IFSVEPEDGISQI
+158 VCKAEPEGGILQGDERNWES
-171 ETAANPGYAEQWQM
+171 
-185 VRTAM
+185 VFTAM
-190 HAAAN
+190 RAAAN
-195 SLIAK
+195 SLIGK
-200 ISKEHY
+200 ISDKHY
-206 FTFPFFIRYAY
+206 FTFPFFIRYAF
-217 RLFDGSVTMQSAPIL
+217 RLFDGSVTMHSAPIL
-232 LVPSFD
+232 LVPSFN
-238 CISLDMGW
+238 CISVNMGW
-246 VDRVTGNRPFYAKA
+246 VNSSGHNSTHPFSAEAAHVT
-260 AKVKASA
+260 ASA
-267 GVYSIAC
+267 DSYSISC
-274 KIISAVSR
+274 TIVGSISE
-282 LKVWKNII
+282 LKNWSNIV
-290 SSIDFFISP
+290 SSIDFYISP
-299 QFYTYDSNADIS
+299 QFFTYDSNAEIFVS
-311 VPDAISGRLP
+311 DALVGRLP
-321 RRNVAPDIV
+321 CRNIAPDIV

-344 ELLSTYSSQSSFEIN
+344 ELFSTYGSQSSFEIT
-359 PDFTV
+359 PDFSV

-396 LNLAMIKERFYC
+396 LNVANIKERFYH
-408 GYSPIS
+408 GYSPAS
-414 LYYSADTVMLSKSVE
+414 LYSAIALTKNVE
-429 ASYNIHIQSNQG
+429 ATYNVCIKSNQG
-441 EWTIA
+441 EWTITA
-446 SAQSR
+446 PQSQ
-451 SIQVDGNY
+451 SIQVDEYY

-473 VVFHIRD
+473 VVFHIKECND
-480 YDDNG
+480 SGDI
-485 NVVYDEYQKYYLKP
+485 VFEEYQKYYLKP

-510 FDNTAE
+510 YDNTAE
-516 SQKVSRPLPDHWG
+516 STKVLRPSLRPSPTEISR
-529 TDSRTSVE
+529 SVD
-537 GSVAEI
+537 GSVSEA
-543 TDKPVVSAID
+543 TDEPVVSDVD

-687 DVLLRKAGFD
+687 DVLLYEARFD

-703 NIIPFPEYA
+703 NIMPFPEYA
-712 ANCQL
+712 ANCQMIF
-717 VYDYI
+717 DYI
-722 HQRIIIFNTHALYCY
+722 HQRIIIFNPSAFYCY
-737 VYSLKSKLWGMF
+737 VFSLKSNLWGMYF
-749 FASDMKHRINSY
+749 TGGIIIKHRINSY
-761 TDALAMKGNKVV
+761 TDALAMKGNDVV
-773 DLSKPGNDAQQ
+773 DFSQPKTDTQQ
-784 ILVVTN
+784 ILVVSN
-790 PINLSSPDF
+790 PINLDSPDF

-826 LIHWHAISSSTNEFL
+826 LHNWHAVSSSTSEFL

-847 PYKYFRIAFTANL
+847 PYKFFRIAFTANL
-860 KRGESVSGCQILFE
+860 SRGESVSGCQILFE

>member
-26 LAFNCVNEDGTLNPV
+26 LAFNCVNEDGALNPV
-41 FDPKVLMS
+41 FEPKVLMS

-68 IILGKAQ
+68 IILGITQ
-75 NTEEG
+75 GTEHD
-80 AELYFVVEG
+80 AELSFVVEG
-89 DEGLSYFKGTPRFKE
+89 DGGLRYFKGTPRFKE

-111 GNILTV
+111 GNVLTV
-117 LSDIGISYFIW
+117 ISELGILYFIW
-128 TGSGYDYIGGHMPE
+128 DGTSYSYIGNHLPE

-147 SLNYQTNYYSD
+147 SLKLIAKVTSD
-158 IFSVEPEDGISQI
+158 VCKAEPEGGILQGDERNWES
-171 ETAANPGYAEQWQM
+171 
-185 VRTAM
+185 VFTAM
-190 HAAAN
+190 RAAAN
-195 SLIAK
+195 SLIGK
-200 ISKEHY
+200 ISDKHY
-206 FTFPFFIRYAY
+206 FTFPFFIRYAF
-217 RLFDGSVTMQSAPIL
+217 RLFDGSVTMHSAPIL
-232 LVPSFD
+232 LVPSFN
-238 CISLDMGW
+238 CISVNMGW
-246 VDRVTGNRPFYAKA
+246 VNASGTGHNRPFSAEA
-260 AKVKASA
+260 AHVTASA
-267 GVYSIAC
+267 NSYSISC
-274 KIISAVSR
+274 TIVGSISE
-282 LKVWKNII
+282 LKNWSNIV
-290 SSIDFFISP
+290 SSIDFYISP
-299 QFYTYDSNADIS
+299 QFYTYDSNAEIFVS
-311 VPDAISGRLP
+311 DALSGSGRLP
-321 RRNVAPDIV
+321 CRNIAPDIV

-344 ELLSTYSSQSSFEIN
+344 ELFSTYGSQSSFEIN
-359 PDFTV
+359 PDFSV

-396 LNLAMIKERFYC
+396 LNVANIKERFYH
-408 GYSPIS
+408 GYSPAS
-414 LYYSADTVMLSKSVE
+414 LYSAIALTKNVE
-429 ASYNIHIQSNQG
+429 ATYNVCIKSNQG
-441 EWTIA
+441 EWTITA
-446 SAQSR
+446 PQSQ
-451 SIQVDGNY
+451 SIQVDKYY

-473 VVFHIRD
+473 VVFHIKECND
-480 YDDNG
+480 SGDI
-485 NVVYDEYQKYYLKP
+485 VFEEYQKYYLKP

-510 FDNTAE
+510 YDNTTE
-516 SQKVSRPLPDHWG
+516 STKVLRPSPTEISR
-529 TDSRTSVE
+529 SVD
-537 GSVAEI
+537 GSVSEA
-543 TDKPVVSAID
+543 TDEPVVSDVD
-553 YLFQPNAIF
+553 YLFQPNSIF

-633 VCTNSASITQLDS
+633 VCTNYASITQLDS

-674 RSFFAYDLGEDSF
+674 RSFFAYDVGKDSF
-687 DVLLRKAGFD
+687 DVLLHEAGYN
-697 LTSDEI
+697 LSSNEI
-703 NIIPFPEYA
+703 YILPFPEYA
-712 ANCQL
+712 ANCQM
-717 VYDYI
+717 VFDYI
-722 HQRIIIFNTHALYCY
+722 HQRLIVFNPSWFYSY
-737 VYSLKSKLWGMF
+737 VYSLKSNLWGMYHKQKLIKR
-749 FASDMKHRINSY
+749 SINSY
-761 TDALAMKGNKVV
+761 TDALAVIGNNVV
-773 DLSKPGNDAQQ
+773 DFSQPGTDNQH
-784 ILVVTN
+784 ILVVSN
-790 PINLSSPDF
+790 PINLDSPDF

-817 QQILYGSRD
+817 KQILYGSRD

-860 KRGESVSGCQILFE
+860 SRGESVSGCTVLFE

>member
-1 MIKEIIYSGLS
+1 MIKEINYSGLS

-41 FDPKVLMS
+41 FEPKVLMS

-63 SIRHF
+63 SKRHF
-68 IILGKAQ
+68 IILGKTQ
-75 NTEEG
+75 NTEDG
-80 AELYFVVEG
+80 AELSFVVEG
-89 DEGLSYFKGTPRFKE
+89 DEDLCYFKGTPRFKE

-111 GNILTV
+111 GNVLTIISELGIL
-117 LSDIGISYFIW
+117 YFIW
-128 TGSGYDYIGGHMPE
+128 DGTSYSYIGNHLPE
-142 LDLSF
+142 LDLGF
-147 SLNYQTNYYSD
+147 SLKLIAEVTSD
-158 IFSVEPEDGISQI
+158 VCKAEPEGGITQNLV
-171 ETAANPGYAEQWQM
+171 NPNYKNWEE
-185 VRTAM
+185 VFTAM
-190 HAAAN
+190 RAAAN
-195 SLIAK
+195 SLIGK
-200 ISKEHY
+200 ISDKHY
-206 FTFPFFIRYAY
+206 FTFPFFIRYAF
-217 RLFDGSVTMQSAPIL
+217 RLFDGSVTMHSAPIL
-232 LVPSFD
+232 LVPSFN
-238 CISLDMGW
+238 CISVNMGW
-246 VDRVTGNRPFYAKA
+246 VNASGNGHDRPFSAEA
-260 AKVKASA
+260 AHVTASA
-267 GVYSIAC
+267 DSYSISC
-274 KIISAVSR
+274 TIVGSISE
-282 LKVWKNII
+282 LKSWSNIV
-290 SSIDFFISP
+290 SSIDFYISP
-299 QFYTYDSNADIS
+299 QFFTYDSNAEIFVS
-311 VPDAISGRLP
+311 DALSGSGRLP
-321 RRNVAPDIV
+321 CRNIAPDIV

-344 ELLSTYSSQSSFEIN
+344 ELFSTYGSQSSFEII
-359 PDFTV
+359 PDFSV

-396 LNLAMIKERFYC
+396 LNVAMIKERFYC

-451 SIQVDGNY
+451 SIQVDDNY

-510 FDNTAE
+510 YDNTAE
-516 SQKVSRPLPDHWG
+516 STKVLRPSPTEISR
-529 TDSRTSVE
+529 SVD
-537 GSVAEI
+537 GSVSEA
-543 TDKPVVSAID
+543 TDEPVVSDVD

-633 VCTNSASITQLDS
+633 VCTNTASITQLDS

-687 DVLLRKAGFD
+687 DVLLHEAGYN
-697 LTSDEI
+697 LSSNEI
-703 NIIPFPEYA
+703 YILPFPKYA
-712 ANCQL
+712 DNCQM
-717 VYDYI
+717 VFDYI
-722 HQRIIIFNTHALYCY
+722 HQRLIVFNPSWFYSY
-737 VYSLKSKLWGMF
+737 VYSLKSNLWGMYHKQKLIKR
-749 FASDMKHRINSY
+749 SINSY
-761 TDALAMKGNKVV
+761 TDALAVIGNNVV
-773 DLSKPGNDAQQ
+773 DFSQPGTDNQH
-784 ILVVTN
+784 ILVVSN
-790 PINLSSPDF
+790 PINLDSPDF

-826 LIHWHAISSSTNEFL
+826 LRNWYAVSSSTSEFL

-847 PYKYFRIAFTANL
+847 PYKFFRIAFTANL
-860 KRGESVSGCQILFE
+860 SRGESVSGCTVLFE

>member
-41 FDPKVLMS
+41 FEPKVLMS
-49 LQQDQSCLYVHTVD
+49 LQQNQSCLYVHTVD

-68 IILGKAQ
+68 IILETNSSTGVAFQ
-75 NTEEG
+75 LLYLEEG
-80 AELYFVVEG
+80 QTVFCHFN
-89 DEGLSYFKGTPRFKE
+89 DTPQFHE
-104 VHSISSI
+104 VYSVNSI

-128 TGSGYDYIGGHMPE
+128 TGSGYDYIGEHMPE

-158 IFSVEPEDGISQI
+158 IFSVEPEDGISQN

-330 GNSNFYLIKSISID
+330 GSSNFYLIKSISID
-344 ELLSTYSSQSSFEIN
+344 ELFSTYGSQSSFEIN
-359 PDFTV
+359 PDFSV

-396 LNLAMIKERFYC
+396 LNVANIKERFYH
-408 GYSPIS
+408 GYSPAS
-414 LYYSADTVMLSKSVE
+414 LYSAIALTKNVE
-429 ASYNIHIQSNQG
+429 ATYNVCIKSNQG
-441 EWTIA
+441 EWTITA
-446 SAQSR
+446 PQSQ
-451 SIQVDGNY
+451 SIQVDKYY

-473 VVFHIRD
+473 VVFHIKECND
-480 YDDNG
+480 SGDI
-485 NVVYDEYQKYYLKP
+485 VFEKYQKYYLKP

-510 FDNTAE
+510 YDNTAE
-516 SQKVSRPLPDHWG
+516 STKVLRPSPTEISR
-529 TDSRTSVE
+529 SVD
-537 GSVAEI
+537 GSVSEA
-543 TDKPVVSAID
+543 TDEPVVSDVD
-553 YLFQPNAIF
+553 YLFQPNSIF
-562 TSEVNNP
+562 TSGVNNP

-674 RSFFAYDLGEDSF
+674 RSFFAYDVGKDSF
-687 DVLLRKAGFD
+687 DILLHEAGYN
-697 LTSDEI
+697 LSSNEI
-703 NIIPFPEYA
+703 YILPFPKYA
-712 ANCQL
+712 DNCQM
-717 VYDYI
+717 VFDYI
-722 HQRIIIFNTHALYCY
+722 HQRLIVFNPSWFYSY
-737 VYSLKSKLWGMF
+737 VYSLKSNLWGMYHKQKLIKR
-749 FASDMKHRINSY
+749 SINSY
-761 TDALAMKGNKVV
+761 TDALAVIGNNVV
-773 DLSKPGNDAQQ
+773 DFSQPGTDNQH
-784 ILVVTN
+784 ILVVSN
-790 PINLSSPDF
+790 PINLDSPDF

-826 LIHWHAISSSTNEFL
+826 LRNWHAVSSSTSEFL

-847 PYKYFRIAFTANL
+847 PYKFFRIAFTANL
-860 KRGESVSGCQILFE
+860 SRGESVSGCTVLFE

>member
-41 FDPKVLMS
+41 FEPKVLMS
-49 LQQDQSCLYVHTVD
+49 LQQNQSCLYVHTVD

-68 IILGKAQ
+68 IILEKAQ

-111 GNILTV
+111 GNVLTV
-117 LSDIGISYFIW
+117 ISELGILYFIW
-128 TGSGYDYIGGHMPE
+128 DGTSYSYIGNHLPE
-142 LDLSF
+142 LDLGF
-147 SLNYQTNYYSD
+147 SLKLIAEVRSD
-158 IFSVEPEDGISQI
+158 VCKAEPEGGILQGDERNWES
-171 ETAANPGYAEQWQM
+171 
-185 VRTAM
+185 VFTAM
-190 HAAAN
+190 RAAAN
-195 SLIAK
+195 SLIGK
-200 ISKEHY
+200 ISDKHY
-206 FTFPFFIRYAY
+206 FTFPFFIRYAF
-217 RLFDGSVTMQSAPIL
+217 RLFDGSVTMHSAPIL
-232 LVPSFD
+232 LVPSFN
-238 CISLDMGW
+238 CISVNMGW
-246 VDRVTGNRPFYAKA
+246 VNASGTGHNRPFGAEA
-260 AKVKASA
+260 AHVTASA
-267 GVYSIAC
+267 NSYSISC
-274 KIISAVSR
+274 TIVGSISE
-282 LKVWKNII
+282 LKNWSNIV
-290 SSIDFFISP
+290 SSIDFYISP
-299 QFYTYDSNADIS
+299 QFFTYDSNAEIFVS
-311 VPDAISGRLP
+311 DALSGSGRLP
-321 RRNVAPDIV
+321 CRSIAPDIV

-344 ELLSTYSSQSSFEIN
+344 ELFSTYSSQSSFEIT
-359 PDFTV
+359 PDFSV

-516 SQKVSRPLPDHWG
+516 SQKVSRPFPDHWG

-633 VCTNSASITQLDS
+633 VCTNYASITQLDS
-646 SVAFASAR
+646 SVTFASAR

-674 RSFFAYDLGEDSF
+674 RSFFAYELGEDSF
-687 DVLLRKAGFD
+687 NVLLRKAGFD

-703 NIIPFPEYA
+703 NIMPFPEYA
-712 ANCQL
+712 ANCQM
-717 VYDYI
+717 VFDYI
-722 HQRIIIFNTHALYCY
+722 HQRIIIFNPSAFYCY
-737 VYSLKSKLWGMF
+737 VFSLKSNLWGMYF
-749 FASDMKHRINSY
+749 TRGIIIKHRINSY
-761 TDALAMKGNKVV
+761 TDALAMKGNDVV
-773 DLSKPGNDAQQ
+773 DFSQSETDTQQ
-784 ILVVTN
+784 ILVVSN
-790 PINLSSPDF
+790 PINLDSPDF

-826 LIHWHAISSSTNEFL
+826 LRNWHAVSSSTSEFL

-847 PYKYFRIAFTANL
+847 PYKFFRIAFTANL
-860 KRGESVSGCQILFE
+860 SRGESVSGCTVLFE